1 MDTFEAKIK
10 ELEQKI
16 NKLIERNKELEAV
29 QVQLE
34 EEIKGR
40 IATQK
45 GQNEVIKQLEDKNKL
60 LKITK
65 TLELGKDPINA
76 KFKINEMLRE
86 IDKCIALLD
95 K

>member
-1 MDTFEAKIK
+1 MSQIKISIA

-16 NKLIERNKELEAV
+16 KRLVERNKELESINNE
-29 QVQLE
+29 LE
-34 EEIKGR
+34 EEHKTLLETIR
-40 IATQK
+40 EQK
-45 GQNEVIKQLEDKNKL
+45 KLISQLEDKNKI

-65 TLELGKDPINA
+65 TLELDKDPINA